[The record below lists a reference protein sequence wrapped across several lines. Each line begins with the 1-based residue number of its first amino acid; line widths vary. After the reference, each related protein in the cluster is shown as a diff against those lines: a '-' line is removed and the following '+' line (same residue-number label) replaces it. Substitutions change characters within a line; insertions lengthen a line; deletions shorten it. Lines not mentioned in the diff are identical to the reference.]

1 MIFGKDSR
9 KYFTSKTS
17 ARSLTFVKPNLM
29 LPVGTYKLPC
39 TSKMAPCYFPASPQ
53 KFPDRHTREFVP

>member
-17 ARSLTFVKPNLM
+17 ARSFTFVKPNLM

-39 TSKMAPCYFPASPQ
+39 TSKMAPCY
-53 KFPDRHTREFVP
+53 TNLLNG